1 MLRVCIA
8 GTMDTSFHRN
18 RLVIDLL
25 ERTGCE
31 LDFRLVRFWGER
43 GDRIVRE
50 GKLRLGL
57 RAALLL
63 PVVVCRFIRAPKP
76 DVLLVG
82 YPGHLDMLVLGP
94 IAKLRRVPI
103 VFDAFLS
110 LFDTVVSDRKLLPPR
125 SISGRILAAIDRW
138 ACRLADLSVVDTP
151 AHATFFSDLSRLPE
165 DRFRVLWVGAEERLF
180 HPRDEEPEPGRVL
193 FYGTYIPLHGVAT
206 IIEAAKLLQ
215 GEAVRFRVIGSGQQ
229 RLEIGRLVQ
238 ELRLDNVDLAEP
250 LPLERLPDEI
260 AKAVLC
266 LGIFGD
272 SDKAFRV
279 IPNKVFQALAMG
291 RPVITAD
298 TPAMRAAFKADE
310 VVMVPATDPAA
321 QASSILALVK
331 DQERARELAF
341 RGHARYLRDYSQQ
354 TLAGRLRLLLKEA
367 AELSPASRRVG

>member
-1 MLRVCIA
+1 
-8 GTMDTSFHRN
+8 MDTSFHRN

-25 ERTGCE
+25 KSTGCE
-31 LDFRLVRFWGER
+31 LDFCLVQFWGER

-50 GKLRLGL
+50 GKLRLVL
-57 RAALLL
+57 QAALLL
-63 PVVVCRFIRAPKP
+63 PVVAWRFLRAPKP

-110 LFDTVVSDRKLLPPR
+110 LFDTVVSDRKLLPSR
-125 SISGRILAAIDRW
+125 SISGRVLAAIDRW
-138 ACRLADLSVVDTP
+138 ACRLADLTVVDTP
-151 AHATFFSDLSRLPE
+151 ANGTFFSALSRLPA

-180 HPRDEEPEPGRVL
+180 HPRDVKPEPGRVL

-206 IIEAAKLLQ
+206 IIEAARLLQ
-215 GEAVRFRVIGSGQQ
+215 GEVVRFRIIGSGQQ

-238 ELRLDNVDLAEP
+238 ELRLDNVDLSEP

-298 TPAMRAAFKADE
+298 TPAVRSAFEADE
-310 VVMVPATDPAA
+310 VVMVPAADPEAL
-321 QASSILALVK
+321 ASSILGLLR
-331 DQERARELAF
+331 DQEQARKVAL
-341 RGHARYLRDYSQQ
+341 RGHARYLRDYSQEV
-354 TLAGRLRLLLKEA
+354 LAGRLGFLLKEA
-367 AELSPASRRVG
+367 TDLSPASHRVG